1 MLAVLMVIP
10 TITSVGAAEETSS
23 KNVVEETITES
34 EEDLSSKTDEEDYSG
49 EMEFSETGEMESSL
63 ETDSTEET
71 VEAETESVTDVSN
84 ETEESNDEAQ
94 SLDEAAVEQVIALFE
109 DLPSITELDV
119 MTPEEINETAQKAN
133 EAISAFDALPEAE
146 CQYIISNYSELYNYV
161 MNEFSGKLMSLA
173 QAEIAPMSL
182 LPLEEKKAYLV
193 VGDHEGVDISAV
205 PVELVLNNLY
215 DSNGNKIKIDEN
227 AKKVWS
233 YYKDYEDNVLMDN
246 YFEIDEGGVLD
257 LSIFEEYDRYSL
269 EMIVGDGNQLNPD
282 NVRYIVTVYL
292 SDTISGLR
300 TYELYTQDSDGTRH
314 EIIPDDQIVAGTNL
328 SGVSSSSRSFVVSGH
343 VNGTEYYLGVNDPL
357 DEHPFIQCDVI
368 SFADYLGYILYQAI
382 GKEYEYT
389 SLSDQF
395 LNQNMKLP
403 DAGYK
408 QNWDSPQMDESGIE
422 IDNTFC
428 FLYRDYN
435 VATGEVGDV
444 IQADVV
450 TFEVVDDT
458 TTFYDDA
465 YTYENG
471 QATSVVLNI
480 AHEVTVD
487 DLPEDIFTI
496 TPTDITNI
504 RRVWLKEGYS
514 PDEEYYYVMN
524 VDSPKWENG
533 NDHVS
538 KAVVGIYDT
547 LEEAANAEDISNQ
560 LLPKSGDTSSIGYK
574 ANYNIEN
581 GGVYFTVFFDD
592 GTVWNLL
599 VVFSEY
605 DSAVDMDYYREY
617 SDVPVIGE
625 ADPWFRITGVT
636 DSNGNAY
643 DTYVIENGKNIN
655 IDTMYGYGYQTVFI
669 NEDVESFIPT
679 FWKADDE
686 AISIE
691 NIYFNGSDY
700 NEGDS
705 LTFPEGKNEMNAT
718 FSVIIDDQN
727 GAHTK
732 NYNVTFVKRTSG
744 PQLYVAGPLDPEV
757 RSVFLDEYHENK
769 HDIFIA
775 NVGDEPLTDL
785 WLDLDA
791 TNVRLDDYW
800 TVGGEGNNV
809 LAACPDNFSLE
820 LDSTTYGE
828 LSNVAK
834 IRLVPPEEGKG
845 GEITGTLKIYSGA
858 EGDAANSELLATINL
873 SGLAQNPDIITS
885 ELDEAVKYVPYSYLV
900 TTDNMYDWV
909 DTSFELTA
917 GSLPD
922 GVELIPETGEI
933 YGVPTE
939 TGEFTFTVTAIFDS
953 TSENYDFEPV
963 SKEYTLVVDDNTDD
977 NVFNATDDDADD
989 NYSIL
994 DAIGED
1000 TAGDHHYVLNEY
1012 GDVVFRSEGEFGQFV
1027 DVWLNGEKLEP
1038 GVDYTAEEGSTRI
1051 TIRRQTLE
1059 GNKTNKDGERNT
1071 IAAEFRTT
1079 NADSMND
1086 QNNSN
1091 ELKRTAQNF
1100 YIELNGSTNPS
1111 VPTDPSDPTVPTNPS
1126 VPGGSGNPS
1135 TPGYDGGSTG
1145 TGINTPGGST
1155 SSGGQGGSQVP
1166 VSNEVNIVAH
1176 IVDANN
1182 APMVG
1187 YQVELHSDVKVAST
1201 NSDGNVTFNGV
1212 EIGNHSIYVKDS
1224 NGAIVASKNF
1234 VIQAGKA
1241 LSINGNTITAVPGQ
1255 TFSMTI
1261 QVNGTQM
1268 VFDDLQV
1275 ISTPETGDSTSLY
1288 IWLFLAVAA
1297 GLIAVEYVLISV
1309 KKKRVRRS

>member
-10 TITSVGAAEETSS
+10 TITSIGAAEETGSE
-23 KNVVEETITES
+23 NVVEETITES
-34 EEDLSSKTDEEDYSG
+34 EEDASNNVDEEDNSDVIDSSKTND
-49 EMEFSETGEMESSL
+49 TESFF
-63 ETDSTEET
+63 ETDSTEEA
-71 VEAETESVTDVSN
+71 VEDEKESVTDVSN
-84 ETEESNDEAQ
+84 ETEESNGEVQ
-94 SLDEAAVEQVIALFE
+94 SLDEAAVERVIALFE

-119 MTPEEINETAQKAN
+119 MTPEEINETVQKAN

-146 CQYIISNYSELYNYV
+146 CQHIISNYSELYNYV
-161 MNEFSGKLMSLA
+161 MNEFSGKLMSLT

-182 LPLEEKKAYLV
+182 LPLDEKYVYLTLNEKTEEELKQIS
-193 VGDHEGVDISAV
+193 VDEMINSFR
-205 PVELVLNNLY
+205 
-215 DSNGNKIKIDEN
+215 DSNGNKIPVKGN
-227 AKKVWS
+227 PTTVWRNI
-233 YYKDYEDNVLMDN
+233 KHETDGVDVYEEYALN
-246 YFEIDEGGVLD
+246 EGATID
-257 LSIFEEYDRYSL
+257 LSSEEAVTSYTMELIIGS
-269 EMIVGDGNQLNPD
+269 GKQLDQN
-282 NVRYIVTVYL
+282 NVRYIVTVYIT
-292 SDTISGLR
+292 DEIREYIGIK
-300 TYELYTQDSDGTRH
+300 LYTEDSNGNRK
-314 EIIPDDQIVAGTNL
+314 EVIPQSKQEAYNDEFSAFFESYGRNVEPMRVIAYTL
-328 SGVSSSSRSFVVSGH
+328 SEYNDS
-343 VNGTEYYLGVNDPL
+343 TEYYLGITSEAAKHPDVTVDVYDFTGYLNYLMGNDVPIT
-357 DEHPFIQCDVI
+357 DTV
-368 SFADYLGYILYQAI
+368 
-382 GKEYEYT
+382 
-389 SLSDQF
+389 
-395 LNQNMKLP
+395 LNQNMQNTGV
-403 DAGYK
+403 GYK
-408 QNWDSPQMDESGIE
+408 GKFGMPTSIYDYLTGETTAFAVVAKDSNGTEISTSFIQLVVSSENDFTYVDSNLFIKNGNDIENAVSMKADSINFDKIYVDLSSGKANGSGI
-422 IDNTFC
+422 
-428 FLYRDYN
+428 
-435 VATGEVGDV
+435 
-444 IQADVV
+444 
-450 TFEVVDDT
+450 
-458 TTFYDDA
+458 
-465 YTYENG
+465 
-471 QATSVVLNI
+471 
-480 AHEVTVD
+480 HEH
-487 DLPEDIFTI
+487 FFM
-496 TPTDITNI
+496 
-504 RRVWLKEGYS
+504 LKEGIDSSDDIYCS
-514 PDEEYYYVMN
+514 FKAHGNIYGDEANQYV
-524 VDSPKWENG
+524 V
-533 NDHVS
+533 
-538 KAVVGIYDT
+538 KAVVGLFDS
-547 LEEAANAEDISNQ
+547 LEEAEGQEDIKAELFPVESSNQ
-560 LLPKSGDTSSIGYK
+560 AGGYK
-574 ANYNIEN
+574 ANYDYLN
-581 GGVYFTVFFDD
+581 GGIYFTAFFED
-592 GTVWNLL
+592 GSVWKFN
-599 VVFSEY
+599 VRAMNY
-605 DSAVDMDYYREY
+605 DPKYDENYIQSFTEA
-617 SDVPVIGE
+617 PIIGQ
-625 ADPWFRITGVT
+625 ADPWFRITGVS
-636 DSNGNAY
+636 DSNGDAY
-643 DTYVIENGKNIN
+643 DTYVLENGKNVN

-669 NEDVESFIPT
+669 NQDVDSFIPT
-679 FWKADDE
+679 FWKADEE

-691 NIYFNGSDY
+691 NIYFNGSNF

-705 LTFPEGKNEMNAT
+705 ITFPEGENELNAT
-718 FSVIIDDQN
+718 FSVIINDKN
-727 GAHTK
+727 GEHTK
-732 NYNVTFVKRTSG
+732 NYNVTFVKKTSG

-775 NVGDEPLTDL
+775 NVGDELLTDL

-800 TVGGEGNNV
+800 TIGGEGNNV

-858 EGDAANSELLATINL
+858 EGDAANSKLLATINL
-873 SGLAQNPDIITS
+873 SGLAQNPDIITN
-885 ELDEAVKYVPYSYLV
+885 EFDEAVKYVPYSYLV

-939 TGEFTFTVTAIFDS
+939 IGEFTFTVTATFDS

-963 SKEYTLVVDDNTDD
+963 SKEYTLVVNDNTDD
-977 NVFNATDDDADD
+977 NVFNATDDDTDD

-1100 YIELNGSTNPS
+1100 YIELNS
-1111 VPTDPSDPTVPTNPS
+1111 PTDPTDPTVPTNPS

-1135 TPGYDGGSTG
+1135 TPGYEGGSTG
-1145 TGINTPGGST
+1145 TGINTPGGSS
-1155 SSGGQGGSQVP
+1155 SSGGQGGSQGS

-1176 IVDANN
+1176 IVYANN

-1187 YQVELHSDVKVAST
+1187 YQVELHSDVKEAST
-1201 NSDGNVTFNGV
+1201 DSEGNVTFNGV

-1224 NGAIVASKNF
+1224 NGAIVATKNF
-1234 VIQAGKA
+1234 VIQAGNA

-1275 ISTPETGDSTSLY
+1275 ISTPETGDLTSLY
-1288 IWLFLAVAA
+1288 IWLFLAVSA
-1297 GLIAVEYVLISV
+1297 GLIALECGLISV